1 MELPQTSLD
10 KLTAAFKALGDQA
23 PSLLTKIG
31 ILRAL
36 FVDIESAKKDGYS
49 YGVILE
55 TLIKSGLKATTPNQF
70 YGLLN
75 RIRLERG
82 FTQSVAPPPASPG
95 VVDHSRRSGDL
106 APKETAETKEV
117 ATAQQE
123 QVKNDNPLISMGIGT
138 SLKDEGNVPKT
149 TLTFNKRNQ
158 VDKS

>member
-70 YGLLN
+70 YGLMN

-82 FTQSVAPPPASPG
+82 FTQSAAVTPASPG
-95 VVDHSRRSGDL
+95 LLDRSRRSGD
-106 APKETAETKEV
+106 
-117 ATAQQE
+117 
-123 QVKNDNPLISMGIGT
+123 
-138 SLKDEGNVPKT
+138 KDESVNKT
-149 TLTFNKRNQ
+149 TEPRNPQ
-158 VDKS
+158 NESKTGTGRVSQEELKATMRATIDPNEFL